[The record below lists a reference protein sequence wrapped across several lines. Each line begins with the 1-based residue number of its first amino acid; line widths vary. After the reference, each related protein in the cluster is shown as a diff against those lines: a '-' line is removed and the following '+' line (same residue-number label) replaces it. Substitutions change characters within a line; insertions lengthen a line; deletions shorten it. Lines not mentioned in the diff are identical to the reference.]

1 MASITCINCRT
12 INSDEFKYC
21 FRCGAPLQRRTLD
34 EQEQRALR
42 AQMAALQ
49 SQLLQVSQHLG
60 RIQARLDELESTG
73 AEDAAPARE
82 PDDGTAPVA
91 DELPPTAEPTIAAAS
106 PPLTPPAPPLEPAGA
121 ARPPSATE
129 PARTLESA
137 GQRLG
142 PSSARAVREGEPAA
156 YARPTFTRRPPPNPF
171 DFLERIDWEQVL
183 GRNWLAIIGAVTLVL
198 GIGFFLKLSFDN
210 NWIGD
215 TGRVVLGATAG
226 LALLATGELARGRVP
241 RWSQAVTAGG
251 AATLYLTIFAAYALY
266 ELIPPEAAF
275 LLLGAVVAVAGLL
288 ALRYNAMVIGIL
300 GIVGAFIAPVLL
312 GEDLPDPRL
321 ALPYILIVDLGILWI
336 SVLRKWRVF
345 LFLSW
350 IGSYGVFAM
359 GMARFPDQEAVFLQ
373 AGLTGIFLIFA
384 AATTLFHILWRAI
397 PRQFDMGL
405 VAANA
410 SAYFL
415 LSLSILEDHSEWYGL
430 LTFGLALFYGLI
442 ALGAARRPGAPPQ
455 LGFIALPVALVFLT
469 IAFPLQFDGALV
481 SLSWGAQGATLVW
494 AGFALR
500 RPSTRYFGLGTLA
513 LAVLSLIGVQYSP
526 LALLSLL
533 GVGIR
538 SIPPDFV
545 PILNRQFVS
554 MAFVAV
560 AVAVAAFLYWRRQ
573 SEVEEWEWFM
583 PWALSIGA
591 NVLVIG
597 TLSYEAFNIFRD
609 LDHNHGMASHE
620 AGNGLLLS
628 YTAIWATYGTGLL
641 GVALWRGMGLARL
654 AGMGLA
660 GFAIG
665 KLLLFD
671 TLELS
676 FRLEQFTPFLNVQF
690 LTYLVV
696 LLPLGAV
703 LYLCRRQRAALA
715 ETPWWYFVPLT
726 ASMNVAAVWG
736 LSVEGVHF
744 FQSQASHLAGT
755 LSSASVTNGVLLSLT
770 LIWATYGTGMVAF
783 GLWRDAALAHVGGA
797 GLLAVTTLKLLIIDS
812 FAVSMASETF
822 MPVLNPLFLTYL
834 AVLMPLAGVLYLYRR
849 RRAALTGGESW
860 HLLALMALMNL
871 AALWGLSVETVH
883 YFEAQA
889 VAQGGGLSDRAV
901 HSGTHMTLTVVWT
914 LYAAALLAIGSWRLS
929 PPTQWAGV
937 ALGAV
942 ALGKLLLYDTFNVHL
957 NPNSYLL
964 LVNTQFLT
972 FALMLGLLVTIA
984 LQLHR
989 QRLSLPA
996 FGVDPV
1002 IAVLAMAN
1010 LVAIWAL
1017 TQEVVDFFDFREARF
1032 LAEGQRTLA
1041 MAQESAKHLSLTVL
1055 WALYAIG
1062 AMAAGMARQSS
1073 RVRLAGMAL
1082 LTVPLVKLFGYD
1094 VFLLDQV
1101 YRVVAF
1107 VTLGVLLLM
1116 MGLAYQRYSDRVRG
1130 FLFGGPEAGA

>member
-1 MASITCINCRT
+1 MASITCLNCRT
-12 INSDEFKYC
+12 INSDEFRYC
-21 FRCGAPLQRRTLD
+21 IRCGTPLQTRTPD

-42 AQMAALQ
+42 AQLAALQ

-60 RIQARLDELESTG
+60 RIQARLDELEATG
-73 AEDAAPARE
+73 ARDAPTARE
-82 PDDGTAPVA
+82 PDGPAAPIANETPATV
-91 DELPPTAEPTIAAAS
+91 EPTVEAS
-106 PPLTPPAPPLEPAGA
+106 PSPPPHAPQAPEPTEAAPSPRTPEPAG
-121 ARPPSATE
+121 
-129 PARTLESA
+129 TLGAS
-137 GQRLG
+137 GQR
-142 PSSARAVREGEPAA
+142 PMATTARAAREGEPAA
-156 YARPTFTRRPPPNPF
+156 YAPPTFNRPPPPNPF
-171 DFLERIDWEQVL
+171 VFLEHIDWERVL

-215 TGRVVLGATAG
+215 TGRVVLGASAG
-226 LALLATGELARGRVP
+226 LALLAIGERARGRVP

-251 AATLYLTIFAAYALY
+251 ASTLYLTIFAAYALY
-266 ELIPPEAAF
+266 ELILPEAAF
-275 LLLGAVVAVAGLL
+275 LLLGALVAVAGLL

-336 SVLRKWRVF
+336 AVLRKWRVF

-350 IGSYGVFAM
+350 IGSYGVFVL
-359 GMARFPDQEAVFLQ
+359 GLARFPDQDAVLMQ

-384 AATTLFHILWRAI
+384 AATTLFHILWRAM
-397 PRQFDMGL
+397 PKQFDMGL

-415 LSLSILEDHSEWYGL
+415 LSLSILGDHSDWYGPL
-430 LTFGLALFYGLI
+430 AFGLALFYGLI

-455 LGFIALPVALVFLT
+455 LGFITLPAALVFLT

-494 AGFALR
+494 AGFALG

-513 LAVLSLIGVQYSP
+513 LAVLSLAGVSIQ
-526 LALLSLL
+526 
-533 GVGIR
+533 
-538 SIPPDFV
+538 SIPLDFV

-560 AVAVAAFLYWRRQ
+560 AMAVAAFLYWRRQ
-573 SEVEEWEWFM
+573 SEIEKWEWFM

-591 NVLVIG
+591 NILALG

-609 LDHNHGMASHE
+609 LEHNHGLATHE
-620 AGNGLLLS
+620 AANGILLS
-628 YTAIWATYGTGLL
+628 YTSIWATYGTGLL
-641 GVALWRGMGLARL
+641 GVALWRGMHLARL

-665 KLLLFD
+665 KLLFFD
-671 TLELS
+671 TVEIS

-690 LTYLVV
+690 LTYLAV
-696 LLPLGAV
+696 LLPLGGV
-703 LYLCRRQRAALA
+703 LYLCRRRRAALV
-715 ETPWWYFVPLT
+715 ESPWWHFVSLI
-726 ASMNVAAVWG
+726 ALMNLAVVWG

-770 LIWATYGTGMVAF
+770 LIWAVYGTGMMAF
-783 GLWRDAALAHVGGA
+783 GLWRRAFLAHVGGA
-797 GLLAVTTLKLLIIDS
+797 ALLAVAMTKLLIIDS
-812 FAVSMASETF
+812 FVVRLASETF
-822 MPVLNPLFLTYL
+822 IPVFNPLFLTYL
-834 AVLMPLAGVLYLYRR
+834 SVLLPLAAVLFLYRR
-849 RRAALTGGESW
+849 RRAALSEGESW
-860 HLLALMALMNL
+860 HLLALMGLMNL
-871 AALWGLSVETVH
+871 AALWGLSVEAVH
-883 YFEAQA
+883 YFQAQA
-889 VAQGGGLSDRAV
+889 VSETGNLSDRAV
-901 HSGTHMTLTVVWT
+901 HSGIHMTLTAVWT
-914 LYAAALLAIGSWRLS
+914 LYALALLAIGGWRRDWLV
-929 PPTQWAGV
+929 QLAGV
-937 ALGAV
+937 AVGAV

-957 NPNSYLL
+957 DPNSYLFM
-964 LVNTQFLT
+964 VNTQFLT
-972 FALMLGLLVTIA
+972 FALMLGLLTTIA

-989 QRLSLPA
+989 RRLSLPTI
-996 FGVDPV
+996 GVEPLV
-1002 IAVLAMAN
+1002 AVLAMAN
-1010 LVAIWAL
+1010 LVAICAL

-1032 LAEGQRTLA
+1032 LAEGNRTLVL
-1041 MAQESAKHLSLTVL
+1041 AQESAKQLSLTVL
-1055 WALYAIG
+1055 WALYAVG
-1062 AMAAGMARQSS
+1062 VMTAGMARQSS

-1082 LTVPLVKLFGYD
+1082 LAVPLVKLFGYD

-1107 VTLGVLLLM
+1107 VTLGVLLLI

-1130 FLFGGPEAGA
+1130 FLFGEQEVED